1 MVSARCTEG
10 LVNNNPTML
19 VAIKRWQRLLWFSL
33 VVWWLIGIVVL
44 CVCQLPYQLPWFWG
58 CLLGASQSIVVHWC
72 GNSVQNQL
80 QRNSTN
86 VITLLFGIVLLSFVK
101 MMLVAYFIVAL
112 STGNTVNLGVEM
124 LGFLGYN
131 CCIVFVSAFC
141 FRSVLTVDNGI

>member
-1 MVSARCTEG
+1 MFSTHGTNA
-10 LVNNNPTML
+10 LVNNNPPLL
-19 VAIKRWQRLLWFSL
+19 VAIKRWQRLLWFWL
-33 VVWWLIGIVVL
+33 AVWWLMGVVVL
-44 CVCQLPYQLPWFWG
+44 WVYQLPYQLPWFWG
-58 CLLGASQSIVVHWC
+58 CLFGASQSVVVHWC

-80 QRNSTN
+80 QHNATN
-86 VITLLFGIVLLSFVK
+86 VMPMLFGMILLSFVK
-101 MMLVAYFIVAL
+101 MMFVAYLMVAL